1 MKKIKKLM
9 VIVLS
14 ALMVIG
20 ACAVLTACPPPAPEG
35 HDYTITIYDVDGTPC
50 TWVTGVQACKV
61 SEDGG
66 LAVCYT
72 ALGQVDEN
80 GVAYLDCGSDIYTQ
94 LPEEA
99 TYIEIHL
106 FGLPDYLTFDTTKMH
121 KGDSATINLRY
132 KTDAELDQASSGD
145 GTGEYIVNSN
155 TIDNATFSPYAVANA
170 SEYRLKF
177 TSSDQKIYF
186 VLTAP
191 LAQNYKAYVVG
202 GLNVKITQLCGNI
215 TEGVYIGENTQMTA
229 RGENCVYNFNAD
241 FANQVF
247 YFEVSLEDAADVN
260 VDGIICFAYNA

>member
-106 FGLPDYLTFDTTKMH
+106 FGLPDYLTFDTTN
-121 KGDSATINLRY
+121 KGTFL
-132 KTDAELDQASSGD
+132 AEIFDLALL
-145 GTGEYIVNSN
+145 
-155 TIDNATFSPYAVANA
+155 DNADVVA
-170 SEYRLKF
+170 KM
-177 TSSDQKIYF
+177 
-186 VLTAP
+186 
-191 LAQNYKAYVVG
+191 
-202 GLNVKITQLCGNI
+202 LNVCCYVG
-215 TEGVYIGENTQMTA
+215 
-229 RGENCVYNFNAD
+229 
-241 FANQVF
+241 
-247 YFEVSLEDAADVN
+247 
-260 VDGIICFAYNA
+260 